1 MVLNTI
7 QIDLIGKSG
16 CHLCDDARM
25 VVRAVLGSFQAQHRG
40 VARHI
45 AVQFQEHDI
54 LVDEELAAKY
64 SEEVPVL
71 LINGKVHNYWRI
83 DPDRLMAALD
93 DLARHES

>member
-1 MVLNTI
+1 MLNTI

-16 CHLCDDARM
+16 CHLCDEARM
-25 VVRAVLGSFQAQHRG
+25 VVNAVLGEFQSIHRG

-45 AVQFQEHDI
+45 AIQYTEHDI

-64 SEEVPVL
+64 SEEIPVL

-83 DPDRLMAALD
+83 DPDRFRGALD
-93 DLARHES
+93 ELAQHES